1 MPVQLEKEI
10 NQKDEQNLELLTQ
23 SILAPQHNYCDIA
36 CLMKKF
42 QDQQVLSNKALAL
55 KDVTGKLST
64 VAIMVLLAGI
74 IYGVNAPNYSHHVN
88 MLIGVMSFI
97 LGLFPSCIVFTGLVT
112 VDGRELPQFNW
123 INKLLCKMPRFKNRQ
138 KDFEQFRDNL
148 YASLTRDEFKHDYLT
163 HVQYKIMQYQQLLKL
178 LSNEDE
184 QYHFDDIESLKE
196 AIMNLKRQQSVI
208 VKTMVDNEAS
218 LIIKQIQMT
227 ESMFVDVDDMVKE
240 QDNIMSQKTF
250 IEKHK
255 AVLEKKGLSQI
266 IDATNAQWQNALPPE
281 QKLESYL

>member
-42 QDQQVLSNKALAL
+42 QDQQVLSSKALAL